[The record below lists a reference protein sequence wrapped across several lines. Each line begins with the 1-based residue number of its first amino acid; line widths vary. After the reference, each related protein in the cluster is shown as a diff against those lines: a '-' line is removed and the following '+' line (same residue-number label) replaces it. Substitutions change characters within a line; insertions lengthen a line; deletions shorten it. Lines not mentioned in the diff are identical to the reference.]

1 MMLEVRNVCKSFGKK
16 NVLDNICLKVGDTSI
31 YGLVGYNGAG
41 KTTLFK
47 IITDVYSRD
56 SGDILLKGEDVYDNA
71 GAKSRIF
78 YVPDDLFFMIG
89 SNLKKMA
96 KFYQGYY
103 PRFDMK
109 TFERLI
115 DMFSLDPKA
124 KIAGFSKGM
133 QRQAEIILAL
143 SAKPDLILMDESFDG
158 LDPAKRNLM
167 RNLLTEFISE
177 TGSSVVISSHNLN
190 ELADMCDHIAL
201 MNGNKISLD
210 VSVNDIAEEK
220 IKLRLAFKDD
230 ISDEVLKSCGLKK
243 IRRDGKIINA
253 KLDGDITECEKKLN
267 AYSPLMF
274 DKIPMTLEEVFLEEM
289 EDRDYDFKE
298 LFS

>member
-1 MMLEVRNVCKSFGKK
+1 MLEIKNVSKAFGKK
-16 NVLDNICLKVGDTSI
+16 VVLDNICLKVNDMSI

-47 IITDVYSRD
+47 VITDVYSKD
-56 SGDILLKGEDVYDNA
+56 SGEVRLKGEDVHDNE

-78 YVPDDLFFMIG
+78 YVPDDLFFMTG
-89 SNLKKMA
+89 ASMKKMA
-96 KFYQGYY
+96 EFYQGYY

-109 TFERLI
+109 TFERLA
-115 DMFSLDPKA
+115 DMFSLNTKA
-124 KIAGFSKGM
+124 KISGFSKGM
-133 QRQAEIILAL
+133 QRQTEIILAL
-143 SAKPDLILMDESFDG
+143 SAKPDLILLDESFDG

-167 RNLLTEFISE
+167 RKLLTEFISE

-210 VSVNDIAEEK
+210 VSVNDISEEK
-220 IKLRLAFKDD
+220 FKLRLAFKDD
-230 ISDEVLKSCGLKK
+230 VSDEVLASCGLKK
-243 IRRDGKIINA
+243 IHRDGKIISA
-253 KLDGDITECEKKLN
+253 KLSGDISECEEKLKI
-267 AYSPLMF
+267 YTPLMF
-274 DKIPMTLEEVFLEEM
+274 EKMPMTLEEVFLEEM
-289 EDRDYDFKE
+289 EDREYDFTE

>member
-1 MMLEVRNVCKSFGKK
+1 MLEVRNVSKAFEKKS
-16 NVLDNICLKVGDTSI
+16 VLDEICLKVGDMSI

-47 IITDVYSRD
+47 IITDVYARD
-56 SGDILLKGEDVYDNA
+56 KGEVLLKGEEVHDNE
-71 GAKSRIF
+71 GAKARIF
-78 YVPDDLFFMIG
+78 YVPDDLFFMTG
-89 SNLKKMA
+89 SSMKKMA
-96 KFYQGYY
+96 EFYSGYY

-109 TFERLI
+109 TFERLA
-115 DMFSLDPKA
+115 DMFSLDIKA
-124 KIAGFSKGM
+124 KVGGFSKGM
-133 QRQAEIILAL
+133 QRQTEIILAL
-143 SAKPDLILMDESFDG
+143 SAKPDLILLDESFDG

-167 RNLLTEFISE
+167 KKLLTEFISE
-177 TGSSVVISSHNLN
+177 TGSSVIISSHNLN

-220 IKLRLAFKDD
+220 IKVRLAFKEE
-230 ISDEVLKSCGLKK
+230 ISDDVLEGCGLTK
-243 IRRDGKIINA
+243 IRRDGKIISA
-253 KLDGDITECEKKLN
+253 KVNGNISECEEKLN

-289 EDRDYDFKE
+289 EVREYDFKE